1 MFCFFLFAR
10 VCWFHFGDAIFFSQ
24 FSYFLSLNCCLIH
37 VFACKYKYEI
47 MKIKHFDCF
56 FHSIFI
62 RALSLSLF
70 HSLFFVT
77 FVFSVDFFVVVVFK
91 FNLSLKSFA
100 YCMDVT
106 VCVYACVSVYLIECS
121 WIVFHLISLL
131 NPDISSHIK
140 LIRKHQMDFIST

>member
-1 MFCFFLFAR
+1 MFVLCLLYVNFLHFHFFFLLFI
-10 VCWFHFGDAIFFSQ
+10 VHSFFSLVVNVLFFFIYSCFLISFWRCDFFPQ
-24 FSYFLSLNCCLIH
+24 FSCVLSLNCCLIH

-70 HSLFFVT
+70 HSLFSVT
-77 FVFSVDFFVVVVFK
+77 FVFSIDFFVVVVVIFK

-100 YCMDVT
+100 Y
-106 VCVYACVSVYLIECS
+106 A
-121 WIVFHLISLL
+121 IVW
-131 NPDISSHIK
+131 
-140 LIRKHQMDFIST
+140 M